1 MLFGEIDAKC
11 LKKVYN
17 REKELFM
24 ATNNTKI
31 FLVLNSGSSS
41 EKFSLYEGEDEV
53 CSLYFEGV
61 ECDGKKKYICT
72 VSKED
77 GTEYE
82 VDKKW
87 DSLND
92 AFREAKAILEKEGY
106 INEAHPLDGILVRT
120 PAAGTYFSK
129 HHIVDEGT
137 FAELEKAKVTYP
149 LHVPGAMRGV
159 KNALEAFPGVPVMTM
174 SDSEYLTRE
183 SRKDAAYALPREV
196 IEEFDLGRWGAHGS
210 SYGYVMGRIREL
222 GLLEKRTIVCHLGSG
237 CSATGFIDG
246 EPAYTSMGETPLEGL
261 MSSTRTGSIDPTVG
275 ALLGE
280 KLGAAE
286 AIKVMNKES
295 GLVALAGSNDM
306 REIIAGAEE
315 GREDA
320 VMAYNMF
327 IDGVAGKI
335 GEFAAKMGGVDAIV
349 FTATIGERSIPVR
362 TAVMSHLEFMGFK
375 IRNDATMDKGA
386 GYTNVAEEGSKP
398 IYIIPTNEAAY
409 MIKRASELIDN
420 KE

>member
-1 MLFGEIDAKC
+1 M
-11 LKKVYN
+11 
-17 REKELFM
+17 
-24 ATNNTKI
+24 TNITKI

-61 ECDGKKKYICT
+61 EIQGEKKFICT
-72 VSKED
+72 VKKED
-77 GTEYE
+77 GSEYE

-87 DSLND
+87 DTLD
-92 AFREAKAILEKEGY
+92 GAFVEAKAIFEKEGY
-106 INEAHPLDGILVRT
+106 INAAHPLDGILVRT

-129 HHIVDEGT
+129 HHIVDEET
-137 FAELEKAKVTYP
+137 FQELEKAKLTYP
-149 LHVPGAMRGV
+149 LHVPGAIRGV
-159 KNALEAFPGVPVMTM
+159 KNAQKAFPGVPVMTM
-174 SDSEYLTRE
+174 SDSEALVKD
-183 SRKDAAYALPREV
+183 SRKDADYALPEEV
-196 IEEFDLGRWGAHGS
+196 IQEFDLGRWGAHGS
-210 SYGYVMGRIREL
+210 SYGYVMGKIKEL
-222 GLLEKRTIVCHLGSG
+222 GILEKRMIVCHLGSG
-237 CSATGFIDG
+237 CSVTGFIDG

-295 GLVALAGSNDM
+295 GLFALAGSSDM

-315 GREDA
+315 DNAGAAKAFD
-320 VMAYNMF
+320 MF

-362 TAVMSHLEFMGFK
+362 TAVVSKLGFMGFK
-375 IRNDATMDKGA
+375 IKADAIIDKTK
-386 GYTNVAEEGSKP
+386 GYGNVAEEGSKP

-409 MIKRASELIDN
+409 MIKKAGELLDE
-420 KE
+420 KK

>member
-1 MLFGEIDAKC
+1 MS
-11 LKKVYN
+11 
-17 REKELFM
+17 
-24 ATNNTKI
+24 TNITKI

-61 ECDGKKKYICT
+61 EIDGKKKFICT

-87 DSLND
+87 DSLD
-92 AFREAKAILEKEGY
+92 SAFVEAKAIFEKEGY
-106 INEAHPLDGILVRT
+106 INDAHPLDGILVRT

-129 HHIVDEGT
+129 HHIVDDET
-137 FAELEKAKVTYP
+137 FAELEKAKLTYP
-149 LHVPGAMRGV
+149 LHVPGAIRGV
-159 KNALEAFPGVPVMTM
+159 KNAIAAFPGVPVMTM
-174 SDSEYLTRE
+174 SDSEALTRE
-183 SRKDAAYALPREV
+183 SRKDALYALPKEV

-210 SYGYVMGRIREL
+210 SYGYVMGRIKEL
-222 GLLEKRTIVCHLGSG
+222 GILEKRMVVCHLGSG
-237 CSATGFIDG
+237 CSVTAFIDG
-246 EPAYTSMGETPLEGL
+246 EPVYTSMGETPLEGL

-286 AIKVMNKES
+286 AIKVMNKTS
-295 GLVALAGSNDM
+295 GLVALAGSSDM

-320 VMAYNMF
+320 ALAYNMF
-327 IDGVAGKI
+327 VDGVAGKI
-335 GEFAAKMGGVDAIV
+335 GEFAAKMGGIDAIV

-362 TAVMSHLEFMGFK
+362 QSVISHLEFMGFK
-375 IRNDATMDKGA
+375 LKNDAAMDKSK
-386 GYTNVAEEGSKP
+386 GYTNVAEEDSKP
-398 IYIIPTNEAAY
+398 VYVIPTNEAAY
-409 MIKRASELIDN
+409 MIKKASELIDGVA
-420 KE
+420 